1 MHNKDKFVGEFRHNK
16 PNGNGCWEM
25 QNGNKVGGRYT

>member
-16 PNGNGCWEM
+16 PNGNDSFI
-25 QNGNKVGGRYT
+25 NSLVYSSIN